1 MSDSNGTPGKGMIAG
16 WASCGKSS
24 VLLCEPGIV
33 WAGRAGCC
41 LSLAMRGSA
50 WSPEGRDS
58 GLWCGRGRAEGGRNV
73 QEPWKWMFP
82 FLQASL
88 GMAQLLTPVGLLFVL
103 GGGGEPGEAN
113 LAMTAACN
121 PARQISFSD
130 YGFLIALGALHL
142 QRVPST
148 FKLAS
153 RVKGRVFVE
162 KPCVAGIS
170 VRVCSG
176 APVWAQHT
184 MPASFPVPAPGCLSC
199 LV

>member
-1 MSDSNGTPGKGMIAG
+1 
-16 WASCGKSS
+16 
-24 VLLCEPGIV
+24 
-33 WAGRAGCC
+33 
-41 LSLAMRGSA
+41 
-50 WSPEGRDS
+50 
-58 GLWCGRGRAEGGRNV
+58 
-73 QEPWKWMFP
+73 
-82 FLQASL
+82 
-88 GMAQLLTPVGLLFVL
+88 MAQLLTPVGLLFVL

-121 PARQISFSD
+121 PARQISFSG

-170 VRVCSG
+170 VQVCSG

-184 MPASFPVPAPGCLSC
+184 MPALSC
-199 LV
+199 PRTRLSVLLGVSGPVGGYNRAPLSYVVLQT